1 MASFIFGGFPADT
14 SSVKLAIE
22 NNPNSISAE
31 KMREEVAVFE
41 ASRLQL
47 KIETIVVNL
56 GGSGR
61 TLLPVAKNL
70 AAIAEYLAGANV
82 SW

>member
-1 MASFIFGGFPADT
+1 MASFIFGGFPADN
-14 SSVKLAIE
+14 SSVKLATE

-41 ASRLQL
+41 ALRLHGDAERIL
-47 KIETIVVNL
+47 TNV
-56 GGSGR
+56 GGTGR
-61 TLLPVAKNL
+61 KLAHVAKNL
-70 AAIAEYLAGANV
+70 AAVADYLDGANV